1 MRCDARGAS
10 GGRPRDARGVD
21 EGRIRGSGLTS
32 PCAQPH
38 RGSRDSPCDPS
49 PPTNPARQPR
59 PAATHFF
66 IPPRSAAA
74 AAAAATAASGRSSDA
89 PSRRGNS
96 DRRAE
101 QALVSSGTIDAP
113 ERTVR
118 RGRSRAAPQGG
129 ERFRS
134 RDLAFIFPRKWKI
147 CARELWLEMKL
158 GLANRHSLAHS
169 TPNRKRDSRIKTPKV
184 TNSFNIL
191 SGFPGI
197 LQTFPNVEQFVT
209 TDGQR

>member
-1 MRCDARGAS
+1 MPWGGAGGGSRAGGRSFGFGERDRARRMERVGHVGSSGWGVDLVRCDARGAS

-96 DRRAE
+96 DRRAK
-101 QALVSSGTIDAP
+101 QALVSSGTLDAP
-113 ERTVR
+113 GTDCGRGGSDRETRPIARRR
-118 RGRSRAAPQGG
+118 RGG
-129 ERFRS
+129 EIP
-134 RDLAFIFPRKWKI
+134 LVG
-147 CARELWLEMKL
+147 C
-158 GLANRHSLAHS
+158 
-169 TPNRKRDSRIKTPKV
+169 
-184 TNSFNIL
+184 
-191 SGFPGI
+191 
-197 LQTFPNVEQFVT
+197 
-209 TDGQR
+209 